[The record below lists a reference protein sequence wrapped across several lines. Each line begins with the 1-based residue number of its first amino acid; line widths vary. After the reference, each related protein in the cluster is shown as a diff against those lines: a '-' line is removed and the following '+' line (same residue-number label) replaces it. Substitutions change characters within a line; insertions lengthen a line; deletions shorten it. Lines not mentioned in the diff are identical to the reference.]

1 MIVVVDTNVWIS
13 ALVFSG
19 GTGVPFHAL
28 ARAAIEDTIATCA
41 EIESEIEETLRLTFD
56 WRDSRIA
63 AVLNDVLRRAIRVT
77 LYNTVHL
84 CRDPDDD
91 KILECAERAKADLI
105 ITGDKDLLSLR
116 VHRRTRI
123 VTPAVYLRIN
133 SDAPPPRR

>member
-1 MIVVVDTNVWIS
+1 MTVVLDTNVVVS
-13 ALVFSG
+13 ALHFAG
-19 GTGVPFHAL
+19 RNAIPAFAL
-28 ARAAIEDTIATCA
+28 ERAVNIEVLATCDEIDA
-41 EIESEIEETLRLTFD
+41 EISRILIERFRWPQHRVESELRIMF
-56 WRDSRIA
+56 
-63 AVLNDVLRRAIRVT
+63 RRSIRVT